1 MKMHSKEADVIFI
14 QLFALCVQR
23 AHFINEG
30 FFSSEAAGFLP
41 SPWRMQLKNT

>member
-14 QLFALCVQR
+14 QLFALCVQK

-30 FFSSEAAGFLP
+30 FLVRHAGSLP
-41 SPWRMQLKNT
+41 SPKECN